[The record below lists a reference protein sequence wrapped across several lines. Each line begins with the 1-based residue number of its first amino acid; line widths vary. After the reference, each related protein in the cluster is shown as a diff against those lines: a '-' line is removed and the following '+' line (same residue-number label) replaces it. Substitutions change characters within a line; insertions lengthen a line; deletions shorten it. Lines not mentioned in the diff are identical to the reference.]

1 MKIQIAAVISGTRN
15 GVDWPAPGEILDV
28 PADEAEQ
35 LIAHRLAVK
44 PEAAEKPARGSKPE
58 PEKAT
63 ARKTETRK
71 GLTTKDV

>member
-28 PADEAEQ
+28 PQDEAEQ
-35 LIAHRLAVK
+35 LISHRLART
-44 PEAAEKPARGSKPE
+44 PEKPARGAQPE

-63 ARKTETRK
+63 ARKPETRK